1 MGDFKLNISEEAV
14 NVLMKVASD
23 LIENS
28 NTINNAVKELKESFN
43 ENKGG
48 MDPVLASLQQLI
60 DDLDDTTQGTAIKPL
75 LVFESKL
82 LKAAAWRR
90 DKLDGEELNV
100 KVKKLT
106 KHR

>member
-14 NVLMKVASD
+14 NVLTKAASD
-23 LIENS
+23 LLENS
-28 NTINNAVKELKESFN
+28 EVINNAVKELKDSFD

-60 DDLDDTTQGTAIKPL
+60 DDLDDTTQGTATKPL
-75 LVFESKL
+75 LIFERKL
-82 LKAAAWRR
+82 MKAAIWRR
-90 DKLDGEELNV
+90 DKLSGEELPV